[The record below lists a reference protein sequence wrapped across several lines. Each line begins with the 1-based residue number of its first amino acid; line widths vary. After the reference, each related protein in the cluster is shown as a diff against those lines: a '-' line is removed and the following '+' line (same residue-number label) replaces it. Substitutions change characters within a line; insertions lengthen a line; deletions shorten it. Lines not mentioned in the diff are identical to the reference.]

1 MHRHPVTGSAVV
13 VLLALVFGV
22 GAEEIARATR
32 GVINLPRVVRRDAD
46 DFHWRGRL
54 APGATI
60 EVKGV
65 NGDIVATAASGP
77 EAEVIAERTGRKNN
91 PEEVR
96 LEVVEHSGGVTIC
109 AVYPSKDAARPNEC
123 RPGTEG
129 RMNVQNNDVR
139 VRFTV
144 RVPEGVRFA
153 GRSVNGQ
160 VEAQGLHGP
169 LALAT
174 VNGSATFTTSS
185 YGEASTVNG
194 SIRGTMGAAGWQEGL
209 TFHTVN
215 GSITL
220 ELPPDFSAA
229 VRASTVNGEI
239 STDFPLNATG
249 RISRRHVT
257 GTIGAGGRRI
267 DLSTVNG
274 SVRLRRR

>member
-1 MHRHPVTGSAVV
+1 
-13 VLLALVFGV
+13 
-22 GAEEIARATR
+22 
-32 GVINLPRVVRRDAD
+32 
-46 DFHWRGRL
+46 
-54 APGATI
+54 
-60 EVKGV
+60 
-65 NGDIVATAASGP
+65 
-77 EAEVIAERTGRKNN
+77 
-91 PEEVR
+91 
-96 LEVVEHSGGVTIC
+96 
-109 AVYPSKDAARPNEC
+109 
-123 RPGTEG
+123 
-129 RMNVQNNDVR
+129 MNVQNNDVK

-144 RVPEGVRFA
+144 RVPHGVRFA

-185 YGEASTVNG
+185 YGEAATVNG
-194 SIRGTMGAAGWQEGL
+194 SIRGTMGAAGWHEGL

-239 STDFPLNATG
+239 STDFPLSATG